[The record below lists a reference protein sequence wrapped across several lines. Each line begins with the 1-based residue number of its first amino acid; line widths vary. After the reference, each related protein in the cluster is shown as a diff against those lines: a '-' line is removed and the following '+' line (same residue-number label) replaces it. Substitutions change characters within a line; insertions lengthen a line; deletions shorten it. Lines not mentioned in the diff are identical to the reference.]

1 MFHVHGRPRLS
12 RRQFLSAAVALAGG
26 AIAMSPRRSLGESA
40 GNRNEIL
47 RLALLSDTHTPH
59 NPDNRFGGL
68 YPYKNLQEAVGR
80 ICSDLPDGLV
90 VTGDV
95 ARLTGNTGSYD
106 NFKKLLSPISSKR
119 PIHLALGNHDHRAN
133 FQHAFRNCIGDVEQ
147 VEGKH
152 VVTADA
158 SPVRLIL
165 LDSLLWV
172 NMFPG
177 QLGKG
182 QRQWLQSYLEACDER
197 PTILF
202 VHHTIKDGANDMMDA
217 GKLVEI
223 IKPQKKV
230 KAVVF
235 GHSHACNFAQVHGIH
250 LINVPA
256 LGFNFSGGQ
265 PVGWI
270 DARLTAK
277 GGEFTV
283 RAIAGNRRLDGHV
296 RRLNWRT

>member
-1 MFHVHGRPRLS
+1 MFHHHGRHKLS
-12 RRQFLSAAVALAGG
+12 RRQFLSAALALAGG
-26 AIAMSPRRSLGESA
+26 AIAMSPRRGFSESA
-40 GNRNEIL
+40 GDRKEMI

-68 YPYKNLQEAVGR
+68 YPYRNLQEAVGR
-80 ICSDLPDGLV
+80 ISVDMPDGLV

-95 ARLTGNTGSYD
+95 SRLTGRAASYE
-106 NFKKLLSPISSKR
+106 NFKKLLAPISSQR
-119 PIHLALGNHDHRAN
+119 PIHLALGNHDRRKN
-133 FQHAFRNCIGDVEQ
+133 FVRAFRNQPGDAEQ
-147 VEGKH
+147 VEGKY
-152 VVTADA
+152 VVTADT
-158 SPVRLIL
+158 SPIRLIL

-177 QLGKG
+177 QLGKA
-182 QRQWLQSYLEACDER
+182 QRQWLQQYLEACDDR

-202 VHHTIKDGANDMMDA
+202 VHHTINDGANDMMDA
-217 GKLVEI
+217 GQLVDI
-223 IKPQKKV
+223 IRPATKV

-235 GHSHACNFAQVHGIH
+235 GHNHACNFSQIHGIH

-256 LGFNFSGGQ
+256 LGFNFSGRQ

-283 RAIAGNRRLDGHV
+283 RAIAGNRKLDGHTQK
-296 RRLNWRT
+296 LTWRT

>member
-1 MFHVHGRPRLS
+1 MFHTHRRHKLS
-12 RRQFLSAAVALAGG
+12 RRQFLSAGLALAGG
-26 AIAMSPRRSLGESA
+26 ALSVSPRRAFSESA
-40 GNRNEIL
+40 GSRNEIL

-68 YPYKNLQEAVGR
+68 YPYRNLQEAVGR
-80 ICSDLPDGLV
+80 ISSVMPDGLV

-95 ARLTGNTGSYD
+95 ARLTGNAGSYE
-106 NFKKLLSPISSKR
+106 NFKKLLAPISQR
-119 PIHLALGNHDHRAN
+119 PIHLALGNHDHRNN
-133 FQHAFRNCIGDVEQ
+133 FLRAFENYTGDAEQ

-152 VVTADA
+152 VVTADT
-158 SPVRLIL
+158 SPLRLIL

-172 NMFPG
+172 NLFPG
-177 QLGKG
+177 QLGKA
-182 QRQWLQSYLEACDER
+182 QRLWLQAYLKACDDR

-202 VHHTIKDGANDMMDA
+202 VHHTINDGANDLMDA
-217 GKLVEI
+217 RKLIDI
-223 IKPQKKV
+223 IRPAKKV
-230 KAVVF
+230 KAVMF
-235 GHSHACNFAQVHGIH
+235 GHSHACSFSQIHGIH

-256 LGFNFSGGQ
+256 LGFNFSDRQ